1 MKTLCNNAHIRP
13 SKITTVQKNPTDNDF
28 IKNRTDE
35 ASVEGAPACARA
47 LALRLLQSSL
57 VWNQPSP
64 PGATEF
70 GVTVRAR
77 ATEIQTGWACLTW
90 GRVAH
95 AF

>member
-1 MKTLCNNAHIRP
+1 MRKGVGAALTA
-13 SKITTVQKNPTDNDF
+13 
-28 IKNRTDE
+28 IKSSLESTK
-35 ASVEGAPACARA
+35 
-47 LALRLLQSSL
+47 LAL
-57 VWNQPSP
+57 
-64 PGATEF
+64 TEF